1 VFLDHC
7 LFFLFYFFVL
17 WITVSNYLFFWYLQT
32 FLSHGNG
39 LSAVSDH
46 VSHGNGLSAV
56 SDHVSHGNGLSA
68 VSDHVSF

>member
-1 VFLDHC
+1 M
-7 LFFLFYFFVL
+7 VL
-17 WITVSNYLFFWYLQT
+17 WFTVSNNLFWYLQT
-32 FLSHGNG
+32 FLSHVNG

-68 VSDHVSF
+68 VSDHMR